1 MKSTRKGL
9 RDGDLFKD
17 TYERLNCADCEKVLK
32 KRRTIRTK
40 CSPSAS
46 VPSAGP
52 LLKSCADP
60 FSELDRT
67 VAGIER
73 HRVPVFVL
81 PLLLRFPS
89 SSRYSNTASNADA
102 PSGSRPGGD
111 VLADVIEVAR
121 ADERSGDPRRSARS

>member
-46 VPSAGP
+46 APSAGP

-67 VAGIER
+67 VTGINVIVSPR
-73 HRVPVFVL
+73 FSPVFPFSPSL
-81 PLLLRFPS
+81 PLS
-89 SSRYSNTASNADA
+89 HYSNTASNADA
-102 PSGSRPGGD
+102 PRGSN
-111 VLADVIEVAR
+111 VLAATFSR
-121 ADERSGDPRRSARS
+121 T